1 MMRGIWR
8 LVAIALAA
16 CAPVAVSTR
25 PRPRPRP
32 DLDPDRDRD
41 RDHDRDL
48 DDDWPVT
55 LIAVGDV
62 MLARTL
68 ATRLSPSPFTAVAS
82 ILQSADVAVA
92 NLECAVGVG
101 GTPRKKPSPSSPPP
115 PPPPRS
121 PTPASTSSRSPTT
134 TPSISAR
141 CPRPNLRGARLRPRR
156 ARRRRRDRRRRA
168 SPRDRRGPRKRLA
181 FLGYVDVM
189 TEGTGFDVRSWEA
202 HGASPASPGSIRRAS
217 GATSPAAKANA
228 DIVVVMLHTGFEGH
242 WVANVWQRAAA
253 HAAIDAGA
261 LVVLGAHPH
270 LLQGVERYKGG
281 FVAYSLG
288 DFVFDGKTSTAP
300 CCTSPSTAT
309 RSRTSRGPP
318 CSFTTAS
325 PRSSTRRRA
334 PESSASSNRSRANS
348 CPVAR
353 ALTTPESVLK
363 NAAR

>member
-16 CAPVAVSTR
+16 CAPVAVST
-25 PRPRPRP
+25 PTSTSTSTPTPTP
-32 DLDPDRDRD
+32 TATATTTATATSTTTG
-41 RDHDRDL
+41 
-48 DDDWPVT
+48 PVT

-101 GTPRKKPSPSSPPP
+101 GTPAKKAFTFLAPPAAAATLADAGLDVVTLANNHSLDFGP
-115 PPPPRS
+115 DVLAQTFAALDSAHVAHAGAGATEDDAHR
-121 PTPASTSSRSPTT
+121 PA
-134 TPSISAR
+134 IVEV
-141 CPRPNLRGARLRPRR
+141 RG
-156 ARRRRRDRRRRA
+156 
-168 SPRDRRGPRKRLA
+168 KRLA

-202 HGASPASPGSIRRAS
+202 HGASPGVAWLDTARIGRDVA
-217 GATSPAAKANA
+217 AAKANA

-288 DFVFDGKTSTAP
+288 DFVFDGKDKYSAMLHLTFDGDAVKDVSWTPVLIHDGIPTLVDAKA
-300 CCTSPSTAT
+300 SAAIERLIESLSRQLPS
-309 RSRTSRGPP
+309 R
-318 CSFTTAS
+318 
-325 PRSSTRRRA
+325 
-334 PESSASSNRSRANS
+334 
-348 CPVAR
+348 
-353 ALTTPESVLK
+353 
-363 NAAR
+363 